1 MNTGHFLDIIAGV
14 PKRIYAILHST
25 GAPDADKLIRL
36 DSQGRLSDTVM
47 PVGIVADTEAVA
59 ASETLAANDLVQIFD
74 SGSGIPAARK
84 ADATAIN
91 KFQAVGFV
99 KDNFNVAETALVYF
113 EGRITGL
120 SGLTPGLNHYLSETP
135 GQSTTIAPSTPEAIV
150 QRIGQAVS
158 ATTISFE
165 RAVPVELQDA

>member
-1 MNTGHFLDIIAGV
+1 MNTGHFIDLVNGI

-25 GAPDADKLIRL
+25 GVPDANKLIRL
-36 DSQGRLSDTVM
+36 DDTGSLSNTVL
-47 PVGIVADTEAVA
+47 PVGIVADTEAVVT
-59 ASETLAANDLVQIFD
+59 SETLVANDLVQIFD
-74 SGSGIPAARK
+74 DVGTPKARK

-99 KDNFNVAETALVYF
+99 VDNFNVAETALVYF

-120 SGLTPGLNHYLSETP
+120 SGLLAGTNMYLSETP
-135 GQSTTIAPSTPEAIV
+135 GQATSTAPSTPEAIV

-165 RAVPVELQDA
+165 RAVPVELRDA